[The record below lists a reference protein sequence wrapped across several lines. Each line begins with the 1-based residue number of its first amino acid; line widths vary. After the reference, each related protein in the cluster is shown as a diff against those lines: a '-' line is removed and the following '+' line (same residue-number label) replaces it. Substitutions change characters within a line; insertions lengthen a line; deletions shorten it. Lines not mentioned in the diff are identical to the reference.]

1 MEQEQEPK
9 IEPQKA
15 GSGDK
20 PQHEM
25 SRRGGPESGNINDPK
40 ESVGGPD
47 MPGKPPE
54 RTPDHPRDSASKV

>member
-1 MEQEQEPK
+1 MDQESK

-25 SRRGGPESGNINDPK
+25 SKRGHPGSENINDPK

-47 MPGKPPE
+47 VPGKPPE
-54 RTPDHPRDSASKV
+54 RTPDHPRDSAARI